1 MQSVGRATVFL
12 RNQEERMSLPLG
24 NLPDTRYPDPRIER
38 LDPRFI
44 YRQGNAAIE
53 RIATG
58 FRWAEGPVY
67 FRDGGFLVFSDIPN
81 NRMMRWLEDDGHLSV
96 FRAPSNYANGNTRDR
111 EGRLITCEHDA
122 RRITRTELDGRITVL
137 IDRFEGKPLNAP
149 NDVVVASDGAVW
161 FTDPGYGIDG
171 PYEGHTAQ
179 SELPRQ
185 VYRLDP
191 SGGEASVVADDF
203 VRPNGICF
211 SPDERTL
218 YVVDSGISHGG
229 PAHIRAFDVDGA
241 RLRNG
246 RVFAADFAPGMT
258 DGIRRQRLVLY
269 GLGSSVG
276 RRCALLCPQRRPD
289 REDSFAGGLRQ
300 SLLWREEEGSAVH
313 VCQHVCLCAVC
324 ERAWGDGAVVR
335 RPHRDRLVRMQS
347 SPGSS
352 PNASGQVPARVRYFP
367 SAKGYVGRTGAERI
381 AHRQPFR
388 ICRGGTSHDAWSR
401 VPADYI
407 LCADSPTND
416 LGVRLGR

>member
-1 MQSVGRATVFL
+1 
-12 RNQEERMSLPLG
+12 MSLPLG

-122 RRITRTELDGRITVL
+122 RRVTRTELDGRITVL

-171 PYEGHTAQ
+171 PYEGHKAQ
-179 SELPRQ
+179 PELPRN

-191 SGGEASVVADDF
+191 ASGAASVVADDF
-203 VRPNGICF
+203 VRPNGIVLLTR
-211 SPDERTL
+211 RTHAL
-218 YVVDSGISHGG
+218 RGRFRHLAWRAG
-229 PAHIRAFDVDGA
+229 AHPRFRCGRRAAAQWTRVRR
-241 RLRNG
+241 RLRAG
-246 RVFAADFAPGMT
+246 HDRRYAHRC
-258 DGIRRQRLVLY
+258 RRQRLVLY
-269 GLGSSVG
+269 GLGRSVG
-276 RRCALLCPQRRPD
+276 GRRALLCPERRPD
-289 REDSFAGGLRQ
+289 REDPFAGGLRQ
-300 SLLWREEEGSAVH
+300 SLLRREEEGSAVH
-313 VCQHVCLCAVC
+313 VRQHVGLCAVC
-324 ERAWGDGAVVR
+324 ERARGDGAVVR
-335 RPHRDRLVRMQS
+335 RSHRDRLVRMQS

-352 PNASGQVPARVRYFP
+352 PNASGQVPAGVRYFP
-367 SAKGYVGRTGAERI
+367 SAKGYGSRAVRNELPIVSPSGFDEAGQAMMHGLGSRRIISFARTAR
-381 AHRQPFR
+381 
-388 ICRGGTSHDAWSR
+388 
-401 VPADYI
+401 
-407 LCADSPTND
+407 PTTWACD
-416 LGVRLGR
+416 